1 MGSLPDD
8 VRYGLRLIGRNRGFS
23 LVVVLSLAVGIGAN
37 TAVFS
42 LVSALLLRPLPVDRP
57 GELAAV
63 YTSDFSGP
71 PFGASSLPDY
81 RDFRDRATVFSGL
94 AAFGPVVGSVVLGG
108 TTERANGSFAT
119 GNYWQVVGVQA
130 AHGRV
135 FTSADDT
142 TPGAH
147 PVAVLSD
154 RFWRRVG
161 GDLSVLNGPILINGQ
176 PFTVIGIAPP
186 SFTGTMPFFE
196 VDVWVPASMLP
207 QVRPGPNLLESRTS
221 RGALVIG
228 RLAPGISRAQAL
240 GALGV
245 VAGQLAQE
253 YPTAWLD
260 VRKQPRRVTIT
271 PATRVAPVIRGAVIG
286 FMALL
291 MAAVGLVLLI
301 ACVNA
306 ANLLLSRAEARR
318 QEIAVRLSLGASRA
332 RLIRQLM
339 TESVVLST
347 LAGAGGVVLA
357 YWLVRAVAA
366 FRPPMTIPVPLDPSI
381 DLGVLLFAVAIS
393 VATGLVFG
401 LAPALQS
408 TKRDVVASLKGEEA
422 VAAHRRKVPV
432 GHGLVVLQVAL
443 SLLVLVTAGLL
454 IRTLQQSQSVH
465 LGFDPDNVA
474 TARIDLAGT
483 GELTPDRMIWTFEA
497 IVDRLKQLP
506 EVEHVSF
513 ATIVPLG
520 PGSSRRS
527 VTVEGYQP
535 EPGED
540 LERHYN
546 VVTPDFFQTTR
557 IRLVRGR
564 AFVDGDRAGA
574 PLVAIVNEA
583 FARRFW
589 GDQDPLGKRISVRG
603 AAGPWMEIVGVTE
616 NGRYVSVLDEPL
628 PYLFLPLWQNPSP
641 AAVLHVR
648 SGRGAAAALIPLIRS
663 AVGDL
668 YPNLPVFEAW
678 VLADLTGV
686 QLLPYRL
693 AAWFLGILGF
703 VALMLAAVGLY
714 GVLGHAV
721 SRRRREI
728 GVRLA
733 IGAEPR
739 AIRLLVLSQGL
750 RVVGVGL
757 VFGLAAALMVTR
769 LLSSLLFQVSPTDP
783 ITLVVASILLL
794 AVAAAACDLPAR
806 RAARVDPVQ
815 ALRQE

>member
-1 MGSLPDD
+1 MGDL
-8 VRYGLRLIGRNRGFS
+8 RYGLRLIGRHPGFA

-71 PFGASSLPDY
+71 SFGGTSLPDY
-81 RDFRDRATVFSGL
+81 RDFRDRTVVFSGL
-94 AAFGPVVGSVVLGG
+94 AAFGPVVGSAVVGRA
-108 TTERANGSFAT
+108 TERVNGSFAT
-119 GNYWQVVGVQA
+119 PNYWQVMGVEA

-135 FTSADDT
+135 FTPADDT
-142 TPGAH
+142 T

-154 RFWRRVG
+154 RFWRRIG
-161 GDLSVLNGPILINGQ
+161 GDLSVIDAPISLNGQ

-186 SFTGTMPFFE
+186 SFTGTMLFFE
-196 VDVWVPASMLP
+196 TDVWVPAAMLP
-207 QVRPGPNLLESRTS
+207 QLRPATSLIESRTS
-221 RGALVIG
+221 RGAMVIG
-228 RLAPGISRAQAL
+228 RLAAGVSRAQAQAAFSVL
-240 GALGV
+240 
-245 VAGQLAQE
+245 AGQLAQE
-253 YPTAWLD
+253 YPAAWLD
-260 VRKQPRRVTIT
+260 VRKQPRRLTIT
-271 PATRVAPVIRGAVIG
+271 PATRVAAQIREAIVG

-291 MAAVGLVLLI
+291 MAVVGLVLLI
-301 ACVNA
+301 ACANA
-306 ANLLLSRAEARR
+306 ANLLLARSAARR
-318 QEIAVRLSLGASRA
+318 QEIAIRLSLGASRI

-339 TESVVLST
+339 TESLVLST
-347 LAGAGGVVLA
+347 LAGAGGIVLA
-357 YWLVRAVAA
+357 YVLITAVSAY
-366 FRPPMTIPVPLDPSI
+366 RPPMTLPVPLDPSI
-381 DLGVLLFAVAIS
+381 DRGVLLFAVALSI
-393 VATGLVFG
+393 AAGLIFG
-401 LAPALQS
+401 VAPALQS
-408 TKRDVVASLKGEEA
+408 TRRGVAGSLKGDEA
-422 VAAHRRKVPV
+422 VAARRRKVPV

-443 SLLVLVTAGLL
+443 SVLVLITAGLL
-454 IRTLQQSQSVH
+454 IRTLQESQSVH
-465 LGFDPDNVA
+465 LGFDPANVA
-474 TARIDLAGT
+474 TARIDLTGT
-483 GELTPDRMIWTFEA
+483 GELTPERMTQTFQA
-497 IVDRLKQLP
+497 IVDRLEELP
-506 EVEHVSF
+506 DAEHVSF
-513 ATIVPLG
+513 ATLVPLG
-520 PGSSRRS
+520 LGSSRRR
-527 VTVEGYQP
+527 VTVDRYQP

-546 VVTPDFFQTTR
+546 VVTPEFFETTR

-574 PLVAIVNEA
+574 PPVAIVNEA

-589 GDQDPLGKRISVRG
+589 GNQDPLGQRISIRG

-616 NGRYVSVLDEPL
+616 NGRYVSVVEEPA
-628 PYLFLPLWQNPSP
+628 PYFFLPLWQHPS
-641 AAVLHVR
+641 ADAVLHVR
-648 SGRGAAAALIPLIRS
+648 SGRSAAAALVPLIRG
-663 AVGDL
+663 AVSDL

-678 VLADLTGV
+678 VLSDLTGV

-693 AAWFLGILGF
+693 AAWFLSLLGF
-703 VALMLAAVGLY
+703 VALTLAAVGLY

-728 GVRLA
+728 GIRLA

-739 AIRLLVLSQGL
+739 AIRLLVLSHGL

-757 VFGLAAALMVTR
+757 ASGLAAALLVTR

-783 ITLVVASILLL
+783 LTLAATSILLL
-794 AVAAAACDLPAR
+794 LVAAVACDLPAR